1 MKTRSLAILAIT
13 ALFAACAGTPGPGD
27 SGYAFNANGLYTGGL
42 DFQVVTLNGTIEL
55 TPGPGGAVTGTF
67 SITQPAPISGTLAGT
82 IVGDQLTFEITYG
95 QNALTGCS
103 GGTMKG
109 TVTVSDGGSSLT
121 GTVTADDCGTVIP
134 GDMEF
139 SR

>member
-55 TPGPGGAVTGTF
+55 TTGPGGAVVAADV
-67 SITQPAPISGTLAGT
+67 SVEEAALA
-82 IVGDQLTFEITYG
+82 QLRV
-95 QNALTGCS
+95 ARS
-103 GGTMKG
+103 
-109 TVTVSDGGSSLT
+109 
-121 GTVTADDCGTVIP
+121 TA
-134 GDMEF
+134 
-139 SR
+139 